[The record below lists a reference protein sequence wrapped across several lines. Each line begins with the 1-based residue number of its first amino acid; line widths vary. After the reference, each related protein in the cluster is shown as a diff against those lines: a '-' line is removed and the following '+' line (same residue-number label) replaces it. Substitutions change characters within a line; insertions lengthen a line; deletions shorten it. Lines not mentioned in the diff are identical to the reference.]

1 MPIPQFYTKGAYML
15 NELERK
21 ETDML
26 KTELLKQWPPKYDL
40 NYIPDANEKY
50 WYKEI
55 ETASREE
62 LEDLIFFKLKNVMEY
77 AYVNSGFYQRKW
89 KKADLHPNDIKT
101 LKDFAQVPFTT
112 KQELREDLMQYPP
125 FGSNV
130 CLPYSD
136 VHRIQGTSGTTGKP
150 TVFSFGKDDWERIAH
165 QHARIMWSFGMRP
178 NDLVFIASPLSL
190 YIGSWGA
197 LIGAER
203 LGAKTF
209 PFGAGQA
216 GQTEKAVSWLKELQ
230 PTVFYGTPS
239 YALYL
244 AEKAKELGVDPK
256 AFGFRILFFSGEPG
270 AGVPATKKKIEETF
284 GGICI
289 DSGTMAEVTPWM
301 SNTECEHRT
310 GVHLW
315 QDVVY
320 TEVIDQ
326 YSKQLVPYG
335 GEGVPVYTPL
345 ERTSQPVIRYW
356 SGDLTTWTDEPCPC
370 GRSYPRLPKGIYGRI
385 DDMVTVRGVN
395 VYASL
400 IENVVRRVDGLS
412 EEFVMIVTRDNIM
425 DEVTIQCETMGTRDD
440 QELSAFLGKELK
452 RETGVSFKI
461 ILLPVGS
468 LERTQFKAKRVI
480 DKRDFKS

>member
-1 MPIPQFYTKGAYML
+1 
-15 NELERK
+15 
-21 ETDML
+21 ML
-26 KTELLKQWPPKYDL
+26 KSAKIKQWPPKYDKE
-40 NYIPDANEKY
+40 YIPDEDEKY
-50 WYKEI
+50 WFRDI
-55 ETASREE
+55 ETASKEE
-62 LEDLIFFKLKNVMEY
+62 LDDLILFKIKNVLHY
-77 AYVNSGFYQRKW
+77 AYENSGFYQRKW
-89 KKADLHPNDIKT
+89 GKAGFHPNDVSS
-101 LKDFAQVPFTT
+101 LKDFEQVPITT
-112 KQELREDLMQYPP
+112 KEEIREDMEQYAP

-130 CLPYSD
+130 CIPRSE

-150 TVFSFGKDDWERIAH
+150 TVFSFGKEDWERIAE
-165 QHARIMWSFGMRP
+165 QHARIMWSFGVRP
-178 NDLVFIASPLSL
+178 SDLVFIGSPLSL

-203 LGAKTF
+203 LGAQTF

-216 GQTEKAVSWLKELQ
+216 GQTEKAISWLHEVK

-244 AEKAKELGVDPK
+244 AEKAKALGIDPK
-256 AFGFRILFFSGEPG
+256 EFGFRILFFSGEPG
-270 AGVPATKKKIEETF
+270 AGIPSTKKKIEDTF

-301 SNTECEHRT
+301 SNTECEHRQ

-320 TEVIDQ
+320 TEVLD
-326 YSKQLVPYG
+326 KDTKELVPYG

-356 SGDLTTWTDEPCPC
+356 SGDLTTWTDEPCAC
-370 GRSYPRLPKGIYGRI
+370 GRVYPRLPRGIYGRI

-400 IENVVRRVDGLS
+400 VENVIRKIDGIS
-412 EEFVMIVTRDNIM
+412 NEFVMIVSRENIM
-425 DEVTIQCETMGTRDD
+425 DEVTVQCETTGARKDE
-440 QELSAFLGKELK
+440 ELIMQISADLK
-452 RETGVSFKI
+452 KETGVKI
-461 ILLPVGS
+461 HVELLPLGS

-480 DKRDFKS
+480 DQRQFK

>member
-1 MPIPQFYTKGAYML
+1 MI
-15 NELERK
+15 
-21 ETDML
+21 
-26 KTELLKQWPPKYDL
+26 KTSLLQQIQQWPPKYDPK
-40 NYIPDANEKY
+40 YIPDVNEKY
-50 WYKEI
+50 WYRDI
-55 ETASREE
+55 ETASKEE
-62 LEDLIFFKLKNVMEY
+62 LDELVFFKLKKVMEY
-77 AYVNSGFYQRKW
+77 AYKHSDFYKRKW
-89 KKADLHPNDIKT
+89 GKVDFYPDDIKS
-101 LKDFAQVPFTT
+101 LKEFDQVPITT
-112 KQELREDLMQYPP
+112 KDEVRQDLLENAP

-130 CLPYSD
+130 CIPYSE

-165 QHARIMWSFGMRP
+165 QHARIMWSFGLRP
-178 NDLVFIASPLSL
+178 TDLLFIASPLSL

-209 PFGAGQA
+209 PFGAGQT
-216 GQTEKAVSWLKELQ
+216 GQTEKAVSWLLELK
-230 PTVFYGTPS
+230 PTAFYGTPS
-239 YALYL
+239 YALHL
-244 AEKAKELGVDPK
+244 AEKAREAGVDPK
-256 AFGFRILFFSGEPG
+256 DFGFKILFFSGEPG
-270 AGVPATKKKIEETF
+270 AGVPSTKKKIEETF

-301 SNTECEHRT
+301 SNTECEHRK

-320 TEVIDQ
+320 TEVVDQ
-326 YSKQLVPYG
+326 HTKKLVPYG

-345 ERTSQPVIRYW
+345 ERTSQPLIRYW

-370 GRSYPRLPKGIYGRI
+370 GRVYPRLPKGIYGRI

-400 IENVVRRVDGLS
+400 IENVVRGIDGLG
-412 EEFVMIVTRDNIM
+412 EEFVMIVTRERIM
-425 DEVTIQCETMGTRDD
+425 DEVTIQCETLGTRSN
-440 QELSAFLGKELK
+440 QELIDQISRGLK
-452 RETGVSFKI
+452 REVGVTFKI
-461 ILLPVGS
+461 ELLPSGT

-480 DKRDFKS
+480 DKRNFKE

>member
-1 MPIPQFYTKGAYML
+1 MI
-15 NELERK
+15 
-21 ETDML
+21 
-26 KTELLKQWPPKYDL
+26 KTSLLQQWPPKYDFQYVP
-40 NYIPDANEKY
+40 NNDERY
-50 WYKEI
+50 WYQEI
-55 ETASREE
+55 ETASKDEMDE
-62 LEDLIFFKLKNVMEY
+62 LILFKIKNVMKY
-77 AYVNSGFYQRKW
+77 AYEKSGFYQRKW
-89 KKADLHPNDIKT
+89 SKVGLHPDDINS
-101 LKDFAQVPFTT
+101 LKDFEQVPFTT
-112 KQELREDLMQYPP
+112 KAEIREDLAQYPP

-130 CLPYSD
+130 CVPFSE

-178 NDLVFIASPLSL
+178 SDLVFIASPLAL

-209 PFGAGQA
+209 PFGAGQP
-216 GQTEKAVSWLKELQ
+216 GQTEKAVAWLQDVK

-244 AEKAKELGVDPK
+244 AEKAKEMGVDPK
-256 AFGFRILFFSGEPG
+256 SFGFRILFFSGEPG
-270 AGVPATKKKIEETF
+270 AGVASTKKKIEETY

-289 DSGTMAEVTPWM
+289 DSGTMAEATPWM

-320 TEVIDQ
+320 TEVVNKDT
-326 YSKQLVPYG
+326 KRLVPFG
-335 GEGVPVYTPL
+335 GEGVPIYTPL

-356 SGDLTTWTDEPCPC
+356 SGDLTTWTDAPCPC
-370 GRSYPRLPKGIYGRI
+370 GRTYPRLPKGIYGRI

-400 IENVVRRVDGLS
+400 IEDVVRSIDGIG
-412 EEFVMIVTRDNIM
+412 EEFVLVVTREGIM
-425 DEVTIQCETMGTRDD
+425 DEVLVQCETLGIREEENLKNQILRD
-440 QELSAFLGKELK
+440 LK
-452 RETGVSFKI
+452 SKTGVTFNVE
-461 ILLPVGS
+461 LLPQGT

-480 DKRDFKS
+480 DKRNFKE

>member
-1 MPIPQFYTKGAYML
+1 MM
-15 NELERK
+15 
-21 ETDML
+21 
-26 KTELLKQWPPKYDL
+26 KTSLLQHWPPKYDSEYL
-40 NYIPDANEKY
+40 PDEHEKY
-50 WYKEI
+50 WYRDI
-55 ETASREE
+55 ETASK
-62 LEDLIFFKLKNVMEY
+62 EDLDELVFFKLKNVMQY
-77 AYVNSGFYQRKW
+77 AYEKSVFYQRKW
-89 KKADLHPNDIKT
+89 NKVGFHPNDIKN
-101 LKDFAQVPFTT
+101 LKEFEEVPITT
-112 KQELREDLMQYPP
+112 KAEVREDLEEYAP

-130 CLPYSD
+130 CVAPSE

-150 TVFSFGKDDWERIAH
+150 TVFSFGKEDWERIAH

-178 NDLVFIASPLSL
+178 SDLVFIASPLSL

-209 PFGAGQA
+209 PFGAGQS
-216 GQTEKAVSWLKELQ
+216 GQTEKAVSWLKEIK

-256 AFGFRILFFSGEPG
+256 QFGFRILFFSGEPG
-270 AGVPATKKKIEETF
+270 AGVPSTKQKIEDTF

-301 SNTECEHRT
+301 SNTECKHRQ

-315 QDVVY
+315 QDIVY
-320 TEVIDQ
+320 TEVVDQ
-326 YSKQLVPYG
+326 HSKKLVPYG
-335 GEGVPVYTPL
+335 EEGVPVYTPL
-345 ERTSQPVIRYW
+345 ERTSQPMIRYW
-356 SGDLTTWTDEPCPC
+356 SGDLTTWTDEPCAC
-370 GRSYPRLPKGIYGRI
+370 GRVYPRLPKGIYGRI

-400 IENVVRRVDGLS
+400 IENVIRRIDGLG
-412 EEFVMIVTRDNIM
+412 EEFVMIVTRENIM
-425 DEVTIQCETMGTRDD
+425 DEVTVQCETLGTRD
-440 QELSAFLGKELK
+440 QKELKNQISRELK
-452 RETGVSFKI
+452 RETGVTFKI
-461 ILLPVGS
+461 DLLPLGV

-480 DKRDFKS
+480 DKRNFKS

>member
-1 MPIPQFYTKGAYML
+1 
-15 NELERK
+15 
-21 ETDML
+21 ML
-26 KTELLKQWPPKYDL
+26 KTSLLQQWPPKYDAKF
-40 NYIPDANEKY
+40 IPDENEKY
-50 WYKEI
+50 WYRDI
-55 ETASREE
+55 ETASKEE
-62 LEDLIFFKLKNVMEY
+62 LDELVFFKLKRVMEY
-77 AYVNSGFYQRKW
+77 ALTHSDFYKQKWGKAGFH
-89 KKADLHPNDIKT
+89 LNDIKS
-101 LKDFAQVPFTT
+101 LKEFDQVPVTT
-112 KQELREDLMQYPP
+112 KDEVRQDLLENAP

-130 CLPYSD
+130 CIPFSE

-150 TVFSFGKDDWERIAH
+150 TVFSLGKDDWERIAH

-178 NDLVFIASPLSL
+178 RDLVFIASPLSL

-203 LGAKTF
+203 LGATTF
-209 PFGAGQA
+209 PFGAGQS
-216 GQTEKAVSWLKELQ
+216 GQTEKAVSWLKELK

-244 AEKAKELGVDPK
+244 AEKAIELGVNPK
-256 AFGFRILFFSGEPG
+256 EFGFRILFFSGEPG
-270 AGVPATKKKIEETF
+270 AGVPSTKKKIEDTF
-284 GGICI
+284 GGICV

-301 SNTECEHRT
+301 SNTECEHRK

-320 TEVIDQ
+320 TEVVDRETR
-326 YSKQLVPYG
+326 KLVPYG

-345 ERTSQPVIRYW
+345 ERTSQPLIRYW

-370 GRSYPRLPKGIYGRI
+370 GRVYPRLPKGIYGRI

-400 IENVVRRVDGLS
+400 IENVIRRINGIG
-412 EEFVMIVTRDNIM
+412 EEYVMVVTREHILDK
-425 DEVTIQCETMGTRDD
+425 VTIQCETLGTRSNEALIADI
-440 QELSAFLGKELK
+440 SKELK
-452 RETGVSFKI
+452 RETGLMFEI
-461 ILLPVGS
+461 ELLPTGT

-480 DKRDFKS
+480 DQRNFKE

>member
-1 MPIPQFYTKGAYML
+1 
-15 NELERK
+15 
-21 ETDML
+21 
-26 KTELLKQWPPKYDL
+26 LLKKSIIQKKWPPVYDAE
-40 NYIPDANEKY
+40 YIPEENEKY
-50 WYKEI
+50 WYKDI
-55 ETASREE
+55 ETASQEE
-62 LEDLIFFKLKNVMEY
+62 LDELVFYKLKNVMNY
-77 AYVNSGFYQRKW
+77 ALENSPFYQRKW
-89 KKADLHPNDIKT
+89 KREGFHPDDIKT
-101 LKDFAQVPFTT
+101 LKEFDQVPVTT
-112 KQELREDLMQYPP
+112 KEEVREDIEQHPP

-130 CLPYSD
+130 CIPRSE
-136 VHRIQGTSGTTGKP
+136 VRRIHGTSGTTGKP
-150 TVFSFGKDDWERIAH
+150 TVFSFGKEDWDRIAH

-178 NDLVFIASPLSL
+178 SDLVFIASPLSL

-203 LGAKTF
+203 LGAQTF

-216 GQTEKAVSWLKELQ
+216 GQTEKAVGWLKEVK

-256 AFGFRILFFSGEPG
+256 EFGFRILFFSGEPG
-270 AGVPATKKKIEETF
+270 AGVPSTKKKIEETF

-301 SNTECEHRT
+301 SNTECEHRQ

-320 TEVIDQ
+320 TEVVDQ
-326 YSKQLVPYG
+326 NTHKLLPYNS
-335 GEGVPVYTPL
+335 EGVPVYTPL
-345 ERTSQPVIRYW
+345 ERTSQPMIRYW
-356 SGDLTTWTDEPCPC
+356 SGDLTTWTDDPCPC
-370 GRSYPRLPKGIYGRI
+370 GRVYPRLPRGIYGRI

-400 IENVVRRVDGLS
+400 LENVLRRIDGLG
-412 EEFVMIVTRDNIM
+412 EEFVMVVTRENIM
-425 DEVTIQCETMGTRDD
+425 DEVTIQCETLGTRSNK
-440 QELSAFLGKELK
+440 ELEETVLNELK
-452 RETGVSFKI
+452 RETGVTFKI
-461 ILLPVGS
+461 ELLPHGT

-480 DKRDFKS
+480 DKRNFRE

>member
-1 MPIPQFYTKGAYML
+1 
-15 NELERK
+15 
-21 ETDML
+21 ML
-26 KTELLKQWPPKYDL
+26 KTSLLKQWPPQYDSTYL
-40 NYIPDANEKY
+40 PDVNEKY
-50 WYKEI
+50 WYKEV
-55 ETASREE
+55 ETASKEE
-62 LEDLIFFKLKNVMEY
+62 LDELVFSKLKNVMNY
-77 AYVNSGFYQRKW
+77 AYENSGFYQRKW
-89 KKADLHPNDIKT
+89 KKAGFHPNDIQRLT
-101 LKDFAQVPFTT
+101 EYDQVPITT
-112 KQELREDLMQYPP
+112 KAEVREDLEEHAP

-130 CLPYSD
+130 CIPYSK

-150 TVFSFGKDDWERIAH
+150 TVFSFGKEDWERIAH

-178 NDLVFIASPLSL
+178 DDLVFIASPLSL

-209 PFGAGQA
+209 PFGAGQS
-216 GQTEKAVSWLKELQ
+216 GQTEKAVSWLKEIK

-256 AFGFRILFFSGEPG
+256 EFGFRILFFSGEPG
-270 AGVPATKKKIEETF
+270 AGVLSTKKKIEETY

-301 SNTECEHRT
+301 SNTECEHRQ

-320 TEVIDQ
+320 TEVVDQ
-326 YSKQLVPYG
+326 HTKKLVPFG

-370 GRSYPRLPKGIYGRI
+370 GRVYPRLPKGIYGRI

-400 IENVVRRVDGLS
+400 LENVIRKIDGLG
-412 EEFVMIVTRDNIM
+412 EEFVMIVTRENIM
-425 DEVTIQCETMGTRDD
+425 DEVTVQCETVGTRSE
-440 QELSAFLGKELK
+440 QELIEQLSRELK
-452 RETGVSFKI
+452 REVGVTFKI
-461 ILLPVGS
+461 DLLPHGT

-480 DKRDFKS
+480 DHRNFNS

>member
-1 MPIPQFYTKGAYML
+1 
-15 NELERK
+15 
-21 ETDML
+21 ML
-26 KTELLKQWPPKYDL
+26 KTSLLQQWPPKYDSQ
-40 NYIPDANEKY
+40 YIPNVNEKY
-50 WYKEI
+50 WYKDL
-55 ETASREE
+55 ETASK
-62 LEDLIFFKLKNVMEY
+62 EDLDELIFFKLKKVMEY
-77 AYVNSGFYQRKW
+77 AYAKSGFYKRKW
-89 KKADLHPNDIKT
+89 DKVNFHPNDIT
-101 LKDFAQVPFTT
+101 NLQEFEQVPITT
-112 KQELREDLMQYPP
+112 KAEIREDLEEFSP

-130 CLPYSD
+130 CIPFSE

-150 TVFSFGKDDWERIAH
+150 TVFSFGKQDWDRIAH

-178 NDLVFIASPLSL
+178 SDLVFIASPLSL

-216 GQTEKAVSWLKELQ
+216 GQTEKAVSWLKEVR

-244 AEKAKELGVDPK
+244 AEKAKELGVNPRE
-256 AFGFRILFFSGEPG
+256 FGFRILFFSGEPG
-270 AGVPATKKKIEETF
+270 AGVPSTKKKIEDTF

-301 SNTECEHRT
+301 SNTECEHRQ

-315 QDVVY
+315 QDIVY
-320 TEVIDQ
+320 TEVVDQ
-326 YSKQLVPYG
+326 HSKKIVPFG

-345 ERTSQPVIRYW
+345 ERTSQPIIRYW

-370 GRSYPRLPKGIYGRI
+370 GRVYPRLPKGIYGRI

-400 IENVVRRVDGLS
+400 LENVIRKIVGLG
-412 EEFVMIVTRDNIM
+412 EEFVIIVTRENIM
-425 DEVTIQCETMGTRDD
+425 DEVTVQCETLGTRSN
-440 QELSAFLGKELK
+440 QELKDQISRDLK
-452 RETGVSFKI
+452 REVGVTFHI
-461 ILLPVGS
+461 DLLPIGT

-480 DKRDFKS
+480 DKRNFKDS

>member
-1 MPIPQFYTKGAYML
+1 
-15 NELERK
+15 
-21 ETDML
+21 ML
-26 KTELLKQWPPKYDL
+26 KSAKIKQWPPKYDKE
-40 NYIPDANEKY
+40 YIPDADEKY
-50 WYKEI
+50 WFRDI
-55 ETASREE
+55 ETASKEE
-62 LEDLIFFKLKNVMEY
+62 LDDLILFKIKNVLHY
-77 AYVNSGFYQRKW
+77 AYENSGFYQRKW
-89 KKADLHPNDIKT
+89 GKAGFHPSDVNS
-101 LKDFAQVPFTT
+101 LKDFEQVPITT
-112 KQELREDLMQYPP
+112 KDEIREDMEQYAP

-130 CLPYSD
+130 CIPRSE

-150 TVFSFGKDDWERIAH
+150 TVFSFGKEDWERIAE
-165 QHARIMWSFGMRP
+165 QHARIMWSFGVRP
-178 NDLVFIASPLSL
+178 SDLVFIGSPLSL

-203 LGAKTF
+203 LGAQTF

-216 GQTEKAVSWLKELQ
+216 GQTEKAVSWLREVK

-244 AEKAKELGVDPK
+244 AEKANELGIDPK
-256 AFGFRILFFSGEPG
+256 EFGFRILFFSGEPG
-270 AGVPATKKKIEETF
+270 AGIPSTKKKIEDTF

-301 SNTECEHRT
+301 SNTECEHRQ

-320 TEVIDQ
+320 TEVLD
-326 YSKQLVPYG
+326 KDTKELVPYG

-356 SGDLTTWTDEPCPC
+356 SGDLTTWTDEPCAC
-370 GRSYPRLPKGIYGRI
+370 GRVYPRLPRGIYGRI

-400 IENVVRRVDGLS
+400 VENVIRKIDGIS
-412 EEFVMIVTRDNIM
+412 DEFVMIVSRENIM
-425 DEVTIQCETMGTRDD
+425 DEVTVQCETLGTRKDE
-440 QELSAFLGKELK
+440 ELTKQISAELK
-452 RETGVSFKI
+452 KETGVKI
-461 ILLPVGS
+461 HVELLPLGS

-480 DKRDFKS
+480 DKRQFK

>member
-1 MPIPQFYTKGAYML
+1 
-15 NELERK
+15 
-21 ETDML
+21 ML
-26 KTELLKQWPPKYDL
+26 KMPLLKQWPPKYDSSYL
-40 NYIPDANEKY
+40 PETDEKY
-50 WYKEI
+50 WYKDI
-55 ETASREE
+55 ETASKEE
-62 LEDLIFFKLKNVMEY
+62 LDEIVFAKIKNVLNY
-77 AYVNSGFYQRKW
+77 AQEKSGFYQRKW
-89 KKADLHPNDIKT
+89 AKDGFHPEDVKS
-101 LKDFAQVPFTT
+101 LKDFEQVPITT
-112 KQELREDLMQYPP
+112 KAEVREDLEEYAP

-130 CLPYSD
+130 CIPYSE

-178 NDLVFIASPLSL
+178 SDLMFIASPLSL

-209 PFGAGQA
+209 PFGAGQP
-216 GQTEKAVSWLKELQ
+216 GQTEKAVYWLKEVK
-230 PTVFYGTPS
+230 PSVFYGTPS

-244 AEKAKELGVDPK
+244 AEKARELGVDPK
-256 AFGFRILFFSGEPG
+256 DFGFRILFFSGEPG
-270 AGVPATKKKIEETF
+270 AGVPATKKKIEDTF

-301 SNTECEHRT
+301 SNTECEHRQ

-320 TEVIDQ
+320 TEVVDRDTHR
-326 YSKQLVPYG
+326 LVPYG
-335 GEGVPVYTPL
+335 EEGVPVYTPL

-356 SGDLTTWTDEPCPC
+356 SGDLTTWTDEPCSC
-370 GRSYPRLPKGIYGRI
+370 GRVYPRLPKGIYGRI

-400 IENVVRRVDGLS
+400 LENVIRRIDGLG
-412 EEFVMIVTRDNIM
+412 EEFVMVVTRDHIM
-425 DEVTIQCETMGTRDD
+425 DEVTVQCESLGTRNETELKD
-440 QELSAFLGKELK
+440 QLSRELK
-452 RETGVSFKI
+452 RECGVTFAI
-461 ILLPVGS
+461 DLLPLGT
-468 LERTQFKAKRVI
+468 LDRTQFKAKRVI
-480 DKRDFKS
+480 DKRNFRS

>member
-1 MPIPQFYTKGAYML
+1 LREVLFTNSDGGKNMP
-15 NELERK
+15 
-21 ETDML
+21 
-26 KTELLKQWPPKYDL
+26 KTSLVQQWPPKYNSD
-40 NYIPDANEKY
+40 YIPEDNEKY
-50 WYKEI
+50 WYKDI
-55 ETASREE
+55 ETASKEE
-62 LEDLIFFKLKNVMEY
+62 LDEIVFAKLKHVMQY
-77 AYVNSGFYQRKW
+77 AYEKSGFYQRKW
-89 KKADLHPNDIKT
+89 KKVDFHPDDIKN
-101 LKDFAQVPFTT
+101 LKDFEQVPITT
-112 KQELREDLMQYPP
+112 KAEIREDLEEYAP

-130 CLPYSD
+130 CIPRSE

-150 TVFSFGKDDWERIAH
+150 TIFSFGKEDWERIAH

-178 NDLVFIASPLSL
+178 SDLVFIGSPLSL

-203 LGAKTF
+203 LGAQTF
-209 PFGAGQA
+209 PFGAGQS
-216 GQTEKAVSWLKELQ
+216 GQTEKAIPWLKDVK

-244 AEKAKELGVDPK
+244 AEKAKEKGVDPK
-256 AFGFRILFFSGEPG
+256 EFGFRILFFSGEPG
-270 AGVPATKKKIEETF
+270 AGVPSTKRKIEETF

-301 SNTECEHRT
+301 SNTECEHRK

-320 TEVIDQ
+320 TEVVNQ
-326 YSKQLVPYG
+326 HSKKLVPYG

-370 GRSYPRLPKGIYGRI
+370 GRVYPRLPKGIYGRI
-385 DDMVTVRGVN
+385 DDMITVRGVN

-400 IENVVRRVDGLS
+400 VENVIRNMDGLG
-412 EEFVMIVTRDNIM
+412 EEFIMVVDRENIM
-425 DEVTIQCETMGTRDD
+425 DEVTIRCETLGSRNK
-440 QELSAFLGKELK
+440 QELREEISRGLK
-452 RETGVSFKI
+452 RETGVTFKI
-461 ILLPVGS
+461 ELLPMGT
-468 LERTQFKAKRVI
+468 LERTQFKAKRVV
-480 DKRDFKS
+480 DKRNFKA

>member
-1 MPIPQFYTKGAYML
+1 
-15 NELERK
+15 
-21 ETDML
+21 ML
-26 KTELLKQWPPKYDL
+26 KSAKATKWPPKYDKT
-40 NYIPDANEKY
+40 YIPADDEKY
-50 WYKEI
+50 WFRDI
-55 ETASREE
+55 ETATK
-62 LEDLIFFKLKNVMEY
+62 EDLDELVLYKIKNVLNY
-77 AYVNSGFYQRKW
+77 AFENSGFYQRKW
-89 KKADLHPNDIKT
+89 GKVDFHPSDVNS
-101 LKDFAQVPFTT
+101 LSDFEQVPITT
-112 KQELREDLMQYPP
+112 KDEIREDLEMYAP

-130 CLPYSD
+130 CIPRSE

-150 TVFSFGKDDWERIAH
+150 TVFSFGKEDWDRIAE

-178 NDLVFIASPLSL
+178 SDLVFIGSPLSL

-203 LGAKTF
+203 LGAQTF

-216 GQTEKAVSWLKELQ
+216 GQTEKAVSWLKEVK

-244 AEKAKELGVDPK
+244 AEKATQLGVDPK
-256 AFGFRILFFSGEPG
+256 EFGFRILFFSGEPG
-270 AGVPATKKKIEETF
+270 AGIPSTKKRIEETF

-301 SNTECEHRT
+301 SNTECEHRQ

-320 TEVIDQ
+320 TEVVD
-326 YSKQLVPYG
+326 KDTKKLVPYG

-356 SGDLTTWTDEPCPC
+356 SGDLTTWTDEPCAC
-370 GRSYPRLPKGIYGRI
+370 GRVYPRLPKGIYGRI
-385 DDMVTVRGVN
+385 DDMVTIRGVN

-400 IENVVRRVDGLS
+400 VENVIRTIEGIGD
-412 EEFVMIVTRDNIM
+412 EFVMVVTRENIM
-425 DEVTIQCETMGTRDD
+425 DEVTVQCETTGIKNPDSL
-440 QELSAFLGKELK
+440 EKEISAKLK
-452 RETGVSFKI
+452 KETGVTFKI
-461 ILLPVGS
+461 ELLPLGT
-468 LERTQFKAKRVI
+468 LERTQFKAKRVL
-480 DKRDFKS
+480 DNRNFK

>member
-1 MPIPQFYTKGAYML
+1 
-15 NELERK
+15 
-21 ETDML
+21 ML
-26 KTELLKQWPPKYDL
+26 KTSLLQHWPPKYDL
-40 NYIPDANEKY
+40 HYLPDVNEKY

-55 ETASREE
+55 ETASK
-62 LEDLIFFKLKNVMEY
+62 EDLDDLILFKIKNVMNY
-77 AYVNSGFYQRKW
+77 AYENSGFYQRKW
-89 KKADLHPNDIKT
+89 GKVGLHPNDINS
-101 LKDFAQVPFTT
+101 LKDFEQVPITT
-112 KQELREDLMQYPP
+112 KAEIRQDLEEHAP

-130 CLPYSD
+130 CIPYSE
-136 VHRIQGTSGTTGKP
+136 VHRIHGTSGTTGKP
-150 TVFSFGKDDWERIAH
+150 TIFSFGKEDWERIAH

-178 NDLVFIASPLSL
+178 SDLVFIASPLSI

-216 GQTEKAVSWLKELQ
+216 GQTEKAVSWLKEVK

-244 AEKAKELGVDPK
+244 AEKAIDLGVNPK
-256 AFGFRILFFSGEPG
+256 EFGFGILFFSGEPG
-270 AGVPATKKKIEETF
+270 AGVPSTKKKIEDLF

-289 DSGTMAEVTPWM
+289 DSGTMAEATPWM

-320 TEVIDQ
+320 TEVVNQ
-326 YSKQLVPYG
+326 HTKARVPYG
-335 GEGVPVYTPL
+335 QEGVPLYTPL

-370 GRSYPRLPKGIYGRI
+370 GRVYPRLPKGIYGRI
-385 DDMVTVRGVN
+385 DSMVTVRGVN

-400 IENVVRRVDGLS
+400 IENVIRRIDGLG
-412 EEFVMIVTRDNIM
+412 EEFLMVVTREKIM
-425 DEVTIQCETMGTRDD
+425 DEVTVECETLGTRDEE
-440 QELSAFLGKELK
+440 ELRQQISRELK
-452 RETGVSFKI
+452 RETGVTFI
-461 ILLPVGS
+461 VNILPHGT
-468 LERTQFKAKRVI
+468 LERTQFKAKRVV
-480 DKRDFKS
+480 DQRNFKE

>member
-1 MPIPQFYTKGAYML
+1 
-15 NELERK
+15 
-21 ETDML
+21 ML
-26 KTELLKQWPPKYDL
+26 KTSLLQQWPPKYET
-40 NYIPDANEKY
+40 NYVPEPNEQY
-50 WYKEI
+50 WFKDI
-55 ETASREE
+55 ETASKEE
-62 LEDLIFFKLKNVMEY
+62 LDELVFFKLKNVMNY
-77 AYVNSGFYQRKW
+77 AYEKSDFYKRKW
-89 KKADLHPNDIKT
+89 DKVDFHPNDIQS
-101 LKDFAQVPFTT
+101 LQQFEQVPITT
-112 KQELREDLMQYPP
+112 KDEVRKDLIDYPP

-130 CLPYSD
+130 CIPYSE

-178 NDLVFIASPLSL
+178 SDLVFIASPLSL

-209 PFGAGQA
+209 PFGAGQT
-216 GQTEKAVSWLKELQ
+216 GQTEKAVSWLKEVK

-244 AEKAKELGVDPK
+244 AEKARELGVDPK
-256 AFGFRILFFSGEPG
+256 EFGFRILFFSGEPG
-270 AGVPATKKKIEETF
+270 AGVPSTKKKIEETF

-301 SNTECEHRT
+301 SNTECEHRQ

-320 TEVIDQ
+320 TEVVDPQ
-326 YSKQLVPYG
+326 SKKLVPYG
-335 GEGVPVYTPL
+335 SEGVPVYTPL

-370 GRSYPRLPKGIYGRI
+370 GRVYPRLPKGIYGRM

-395 VYASL
+395 VYPSL
-400 IENVVRRVDGLS
+400 LENVIRRIAGLG
-412 EEFVMIVTRDNIM
+412 EEFRIIVTRENIM
-425 DEVTIQCETMGTRDD
+425 DEITIQCETLGTLNDV
-440 QELSAFLGKELK
+440 QLKELLSKELK
-452 RETGVSFKI
+452 KDVGIMFKI
-461 ILLPVGS
+461 ELLPIGT

-480 DKRDFKS
+480 DNRNFKE

>member
-1 MPIPQFYTKGAYML
+1 
-15 NELERK
+15 
-21 ETDML
+21 ML
-26 KTELLKQWPPKYDL
+26 KTSLLKQWPPQYDRTYL
-40 NYIPDANEKY
+40 PDSNENY

-55 ETASREE
+55 ETASK
-62 LEDLIFFKLKNVMEY
+62 EDLDELIFSKVKNVLHY
-77 AYVNSGFYQRKW
+77 AYENSGFYQRKW
-89 KKADLHPNDIKT
+89 GRIGFHPNDINS
-101 LKDFAQVPFTT
+101 LKDFDQVPITT
-112 KQELREDLMQYPP
+112 KAEIREDLEEYAP

-130 CLPYSD
+130 CIPYSE

-150 TVFSFGKDDWERIAH
+150 TVFSFGKEDWERIAH

-178 NDLVFIASPLSL
+178 NDLLFIASPLSL

-216 GQTEKAVSWLKELQ
+216 GQTEKAVAWLKEVK

-244 AEKAKELGVDPK
+244 AEKAKEMGVDPK
-256 AFGFRILFFSGEPG
+256 EFGFRILFFSGEPG
-270 AGVPATKKKIEETF
+270 AGVPATKKKIEDTF

-301 SNTECEHRT
+301 SNTECEHRQ

-320 TEVIDQ
+320 TEVVDQ
-326 YSKQLVPYG
+326 HTKKLVPYG
-335 GEGVPVYTPL
+335 KEGVPVYTPL

-356 SGDLTTWTDEPCPC
+356 SGDLTTWTDEPCSC
-370 GRSYPRLPKGIYGRI
+370 GRVYPRLPKGIYGRI

-400 IENVVRRVDGLS
+400 LENVIRRIEGLG
-412 EEFVMIVTRDNIM
+412 EEFVLIVTREHIM
-425 DEVTIQCETMGTRDD
+425 DVVTVQCETLGTRSEK
-440 QELSAFLGKELK
+440 ELIEQLSKELK
-452 RETGVSFKI
+452 RECGVTFKI
-461 ILLPVGS
+461 EMLALGK

-480 DKRDFKS
+480 DMRNFKE